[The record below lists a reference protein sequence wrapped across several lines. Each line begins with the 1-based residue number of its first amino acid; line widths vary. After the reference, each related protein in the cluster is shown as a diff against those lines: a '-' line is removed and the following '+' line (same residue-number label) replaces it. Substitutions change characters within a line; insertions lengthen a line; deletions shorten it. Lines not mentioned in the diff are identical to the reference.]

1 MKRLYSIIFF
11 GSVVFCGAGLT
22 AISEDNHNTG
32 DLVIIPFNQPDTS
45 VYGQLFKVDSFD
57 LNIIPPSSGVQFYKN
72 GIVFLGL
79 SRDFSKMV
87 PVHVSFG
94 SLQAYYAALGDT
106 VLINPAVFSP
116 AFAFYYPCDA
126 ISFSSNYDVMYF
138 TKGGKK
144 GEREKIYQSN
154 YITKG
159 RGRGSWTEVTKP
171 MDFCTGNS
179 IYTHPSVST
188 DGKLMVF
195 ASDMAG
201 SAGGMDLFV
210 TRKEGEKWSNPENLG
225 KLINTKSNELY
236 PFLDPSNNLYFSS
249 EGQPG
254 FGGYDVFVCSFNGKG
269 WEVPLNLTKVI
280 NSPDDDVAFT
290 LNRET
295 GKMGFYS
302 SIQKTKDRLA
312 QLYKITFGNLPAM
325 TSLTNL
331 SDALL
336 SMAKGDTT
344 FLQKRMLI
352 AKADETAKAAELA
365 KTAATAKAA
374 EAAKTAEITKASEAA
389 KAAEITKAAEAAR
402 AAERAK
408 AEEDARLAERAKAE
422 EAARAAEKARLVK
435 AKADTVI
442 SITKVSE
449 KFKDVV
455 VYRVQFLSSPQ
466 QRNIEQ
472 VTADGMSYAPYIY
485 FYKNEYRYT
494 AGEFTTL
501 PPARELQSA
510 LRKSGYPQAF
520 VAAFKNN
527 IRTLDL
533 SLFIMVEADRK
544 LIMAKADEQARIAEQ
559 ARASEYTKT
568 DERAIAEEKARMAEV
583 KPVVA
588 ESTAPASEKVKDAV
602 IYRVQILTSST
613 PRSKSQITVNGE
625 NYSTFEY
632 LYSGA
637 YRICVGEFSTLAP
650 AREFQ
655 SILRNSG
662 YAQAFVVAFRNNV
675 RSLDAALFK

>member
-11 GSVVFCGAGLT
+11 GSVVFCSAGLT
-22 AISEDNHNTG
+22 VISNDNYNTRNV
-32 DLVIIPFNQPDTS
+32 VIIPFNQPDTS

-94 SLQAYYAALGDT
+94 SLQAYYAILGDT

-116 AFAFYYPCDA
+116 AFTFFYPCDA

-138 TKGGKK
+138 TKSGKK
-144 GEREKIYQSN
+144 GEPEKIYQSN
-154 YITKG
+154 YTTRS

-188 DGKLMVF
+188 DGKMMVF

-201 SAGGMDLFV
+201 SAGGIDLFV
-210 TRKEGEKWSNPENLG
+210 IRKDGERWSEPENLG

-254 FGGYDVFVCSFNGKG
+254 FGGYDVFVCRFNGKG

-280 NSPDDDVAFT
+280 NSPNDDVAFT

-302 SIQKTKDRLA
+302 SIQKTKDRLS
-312 QLYKITFGNLPAM
+312 QLYKITFSKQPA
-325 TSLTNL
+325 TANL
-331 SDALL
+331 SDAFL

-352 AKADETAKAAELA
+352 AKADETVKATELA

-374 EAAKTAEITKASEAA
+374 EAAKTAEAARVAEAA
-389 KAAEITKAAEAAR
+389 KAAEITKAAEAAK

-408 AEEDARLAERAKAE
+408 AEESSRATELAKAE
-422 EAARAAEKARLVK
+422 EAARAAEKARLAK

-442 SITKVSE
+442 SITKVPE

-472 VTADGMSYAPYIY
+472 ITADGKSYVPYIY

-494 AGEFTTL
+494 AGEFTAL
-501 PPARELQSA
+501 PPAKELQFA

-559 ARASEYTKT
+559 ARAAEYAKA
-568 DERAIAEEKARMAEV
+568 DERTIAEEKARMAEA

-588 ESTAPASEKVKDAV
+588 ETTAPASEKVKDAV

-613 PRSKSQITVNGE
+613 PKSKSQITVNGE

-655 SILRNSG
+655 STLRKSG